1 MFSVTRIVA
10 MHARGGRAAQVTAGI
25 PMHATTGNS
34 SHPRTLFERVLLR
47 SWEYRHRRL
56 FWGVRRVVGVVLIGL
71 GIFVLS
77 YGSWWAL
84 AFWAAATAD
93 FYLGYLI
100 YQRTRSQP
108 PS

>member
-1 MFSVTRIVA
+1 MPATNVVA
-10 MHARGGRAAQVTAGI
+10 
-25 PMHATTGNS
+25 PP
-34 SHPRTLFERVLLR
+34 PRTLFERVLLR

-56 FWGVRRVVGVVLIGL
+56 FWGVRLVVGVVLIGL

-84 AFWAAATAD
+84 AFWVAAAAD
-93 FYLGYLI
+93 FYLGYRI
-100 YQRTRSQP
+100 YQGTESPP